1 MIHFSVSLVNCYF
14 IKYNRLAQRPR
25 KKGAIGW
32 FAGRSAKLLA
42 AKWVAVA
49 KCCKPVR
56 NETIETDSKH
66 DGDWRDMA
74 LGALDF
80 NTIVTASLSAP
91 NPLPLPHSSEPWPCE
106 DGLDD
111 AIFQKVSRGFFSFF
125 LGYFGLESNPAVH
138 THNSVLNYNTGLL
151 RVLCLSG

>member
-56 NETIETDSKH
+56 NETIETDS
-66 DGDWRDMA
+66 
-74 LGALDF
+74 GANMTETDETWHLVHSISTPSLLRPCRLQIQIHFHFHIQASPGLAKTGWMMQSFRRYQEASSDF
-80 NTIVTASLSAP
+80 
-91 NPLPLPHSSEPWPCE
+91 
-106 DGLDD
+106 
-111 AIFQKVSRGFFSFF
+111 
-125 LGYFGLESNPAVH
+125 FGLFW
-138 THNSVLNYNTGLL
+138 TGIHNSVLKYNTGLL